1 MKAKDVLEYI
11 PIECE
16 CEVTE
21 LENKVKNSTVKS
33 YAVSQLCTFC
43 EVKRQE
49 DSLEAEKRREQED
62 IQLLISQKAQ
72 DSAEEELIL
81 DGVLEKID
89 GKLKKV

>member
-1 MKAKDVLEYI
+1 MKAKDVLDYI

-21 LENKVKNSTVKS
+21 LENKAKNSKVKS
-33 YAVSQLCTFC
+33 YAKSKLCIFC
-43 EVKRQE
+43 EAKRQE
-49 DSLEAEKRREQED
+49 DSLEAEKRKEQED
-62 IQLLISQKAQ
+62 IQLLINKKAQ
-72 DSAEEELIL
+72 KLAEEELIL